1 MNDLAYLDPPVEV
14 VATSP
19 RLEMIL
25 SRLRSG
31 RMRPFR
37 ASAET
42 SCAGADAVLLDVR
55 STDAE
60 LIQRL
65 AEQSGR
71 NFRPVLLL
79 GEGVDPNRF
88 SNALV
93 IPRDRDLSVL
103 RGRLEALSRRS
114 ARMSE
119 LDLRARS
126 AAAFGISLPEHRA
139 ETVPD
144 LLYLGDGSARFL
156 ALQAA
161 LGERGIA
168 VTAAFSLHTAQDYLR
183 QKRFAAFLIDLTPD
197 MRHSE
202 RLAEWLAQARPRAEA
217 TPLFGL
223 VEPGQPLSGVQMEI
237 ANRLVEVFQHGS
249 RLRDLATHIEMLGR
263 QHVDRTALSVGNQ
276 ELAPITDPET
286 GLFSSAFFQHHLDAQ
301 IALASD
307 RGEALSI
314 IVLRDPANDPLSCDE
329 RARISGLILSTLRE
343 TDTPAALPDGS
354 FAISLPATAYKGAAH
369 ICDRLFRQMERVAP
383 ALCERFGWRITEK
396 RAYHDADSLLTETV
410 SGVYQK
416 SRAS

>member
-55 STDAE
+55 STNAE

-168 VTAAFSLHTAQDYLR
+168 VTAAFILLVVV
-183 QKRFAAFLIDLTPD
+183 P
-197 MRHSE
+197 
-202 RLAEWLAQARPRAEA
+202 PR
-217 TPLFGL
+217 
-223 VEPGQPLSGVQMEI
+223 
-237 ANRLVEVFQHGS
+237 
-249 RLRDLATHIEMLGR
+249 
-263 QHVDRTALSVGNQ
+263 
-276 ELAPITDPET
+276 
-286 GLFSSAFFQHHLDAQ
+286 
-301 IALASD
+301 
-307 RGEALSI
+307 
-314 IVLRDPANDPLSCDE
+314 
-329 RARISGLILSTLRE
+329 
-343 TDTPAALPDGS
+343 
-354 FAISLPATAYKGAAH
+354 
-369 ICDRLFRQMERVAP
+369 
-383 ALCERFGWRITEK
+383 
-396 RAYHDADSLLTETV
+396 
-410 SGVYQK
+410 
-416 SRAS
+416 